1 MLEGTSDTGTH
12 SRTVKIK
19 SNVRDKEGARAVQAA
34 VGTMDSGLPKAITFD
49 DMDGSTLLDGQ
60 SATTGATN
68 KRKQDKAP
76 TTTEEWITKLGADA
90 RLALQAAL
98 KLKTKQPKHWETFS
112 QALSADADNLRKA
125 ARDIEDKFIGGAED
139 IIINS
144 MLDEART
151 QVKDTIDDLITAQ
164 RVLGEEKVEP
174 KAKRQRVAT
183 ADDK

>member
-49 DMDGSTLLDGQ
+49 DMDGLDGQ
-60 SATTGATN
+60 SATTAAVN

-125 ARDIEDKFIGGAED
+125 ARDIEDKFIGGAAD

-183 ADDK
+183 ADVK

>member
-19 SNVRDKEGARAVQAA
+19 SSVRDKEGARAVQAA

-49 DMDGSTLLDGQ
+49 DMDGLDGQ

>member
-49 DMDGSTLLDGQ
+49 DMDGSTLLDKQ
-60 SATTGATN
+60 STTCATN
-68 KRKQDKAP
+68 KRKPDKEP

-98 KLKTKQPKHWETFS
+98 KLKTKKPKHWETFS
-112 QALSADADNLRKA
+112 EALSADADTLRKT
-125 ARDIEDKFIGGAED
+125 ARDIEDKFVGGAED

>member
-49 DMDGSTLLDGQ
+49 DMDGLDGQ
-60 SATTGATN
+60 SATTGAVN

-112 QALSADADNLRKA
+112 QALSADADNLRKT
-125 ARDIEDKFIGGAED
+125 ARDIEDKFIGGAAD
-139 IIINS
+139 VIINS